1 MCVISID
8 IQTENDLYF
17 AITNTIL
24 SLEMESFT
32 VSDVIKVLKQNNITE
47 ENVSVA
53 KGRLKKSVE
62 ICIQNLIEHGK
73 VIEEPRTYILADKD
87 N

>member
-24 SLEMESFT
+24 SMDMESFT
-32 VSDVIKVLKQNNITE
+32 VSDVIDELRNNNITE
-47 ENVSVA
+47 EIVEVA
-53 KGRLKKSVE
+53 RGRLKKSVK

-73 VIEEPRTYILADKD
+73 VIEEPRTYILTG

>member
-1 MCVISID
+1 MCVIDID

-24 SLEMESFT
+24 TLDKEIFT
-32 VSDVIKVLKQNNITE
+32 VDYVIKTLKKNNITE
-47 ENVSVA
+47 ENVEVA
-53 KGRLKKSVE
+53 KGRLRKSVE

-73 VIEEPRTYILADKD
+73 VIEEPRTYQLAK

>member
-1 MCVISID
+1 MCVIDID

-24 SLEMESFT
+24 TLDKEIFT
-32 VSDVIKVLKQNNITE
+32 VDYVIKTLKNNNITE
-47 ENVSVA
+47 ENIEVA
-53 KGRLKKSVE
+53 KGRLRKSVE

-73 VIEEPRTYILADKD
+73 VIEEPRTYQLAK
-87 N
+87 NN